1 MKRFIYFSRCS
12 RTSSYLSSLNC
23 LYQWQVLFF
32 PLSLP
37 DTFKPSRSLSLP
49 RSLWHLV
56 FNFHTP
62 SNTKPLRWWHV
73 VCNLHE
79 EAVDE
84 ECYNHSTMFVELH
97 CQGMQHRGFIKAKVQ
112 VARRTLKMTH
122 KQCSVSLTHSPV
134 CTRSSSLL
142 TGTKQLVMTHHFLLL
157 TWVIS
162 LWQHIRLVWEF
173 VGVHSCGSVWLG
185 WDRWQQ
191 VLSFGADS
199 STEGSSFSLIS
210 GPLAPPHTVAK
221 VSLKHPRPG
230 ENECVNESCCWQNIQ

>member
-1 MKRFIYFSRCS
+1 
-12 RTSSYLSSLNC
+12 
-23 LYQWQVLFF
+23 
-32 PLSLP
+32 
-37 DTFKPSRSLSLP
+37 
-49 RSLWHLV
+49 
-56 FNFHTP
+56 
-62 SNTKPLRWWHV
+62 
-73 VCNLHE
+73 
-79 EAVDE
+79 
-84 ECYNHSTMFVELH
+84 MFVELH

-122 KQCSVSLTHSPV
+122 KQCSVPFTHSPV

-185 WDRWQQ
+185 RDRWQQ

-199 STEGSSFSLIS
+199 SAEGSSFSLIS

-221 VSLKHPRPG
+221 VSLKHPRPS
-230 ENECVNESCCWQNIQ
+230 ENECVNESWCCVAGRKFNSSIQRKVFSLQKSLRRLCMIMELRLGPQSHFTT